1 MVYRMLQGIENL
13 HFTHK
18 MKVRD
23 YELDRFGVINNA
35 VYQNYLEHTRH
46 LFLETNGV
54 SMKTLIEHGYSP
66 VITKAEI
73 EYHSSLQSRDD
84 FVVNLG
90 LASLSRLKF
99 IFRQEIRS
107 LTEDTLI
114 ISARITGTIL
124 NSSRQPC
131 FPDSFQK
138 LRSILTSNKKTK
150 TKEIV

>member
-1 MVYRMLQGIENL
+1 MLQGIETL

-54 SMKTLIEHGYSP
+54 SMENLIKCGYSP

-73 EYHSSLQSRDD
+73 EYSSSLQSRND
-84 FVVNLG
+84 FVVNLE
-90 LASLSRLKF
+90 LASLSKIKF
-99 IFRQEIRS
+99 IFSQEIRS
-107 LTEDTLI
+107 LPGDALI

-124 NSSRQPC
+124 NSSKQPC

-138 LRSILTSNKKTK
+138 LRSILTTDKKTR
-150 TKEIV
+150 TK